1 MSILNFDTYVAN
13 AAPAGCGYVSNRKLS
28 RWRRLLWFLMIIGGI
43 GYSVKV
49 RLFSKSGIQDQFG
62 LSVSV
67 GLQGRCVVNQ
77 QIFELIFLR

>member
-28 RWRRLLWFLMIIGGI
+28 RWRRLLWFFMIIGGI

-49 RLFSKSGIQDQFG
+49 RFKEEWILK
-62 LSVSV
+62 V
-67 GLQGRCVVNQ
+67 
-77 QIFELIFLR
+77 